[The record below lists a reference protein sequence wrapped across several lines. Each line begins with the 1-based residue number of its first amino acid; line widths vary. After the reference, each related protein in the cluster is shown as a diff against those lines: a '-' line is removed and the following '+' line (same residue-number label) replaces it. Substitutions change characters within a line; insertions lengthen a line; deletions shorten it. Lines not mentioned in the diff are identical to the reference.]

1 MALELRSERSSRT
14 AHSIGQGRTESGWR
28 GRWLI
33 AGCVIP
39 IVVLSVA
46 LAYASP
52 PDPSWIPGIYDDRD
66 NDDRDSSDVVGRLRN
81 QAGVRDSGAPLCLEC
96 VLVGFVLR
104 VVTGRITT
112 RTMHRQT
119 IRGPPIETCDAPVN
133 PLLTS
138 PTKVSWRSHFA
149 RGRYSEVGWPFSF
162 RAVPL
167 TRSYDSSGCLGPA
180 CI

>member
-1 MALELRSERSSRT
+1 MALELLSERPSRT

-28 GRWLI
+28 GRWLL

-39 IVVLSVA
+39 ILVLSVA

-66 NDDRDSSDVVGRLRN
+66 YDDVVGMLADE
-81 QAGVRDSGAPLCLEC
+81 AGVRESEAPRCVEC

-112 RTMHRQT
+112 RTMHRQR

-133 PLLTS
+133 PLLKS
-138 PTKVSWRSHFA
+138 PTKVSCWSHFA
-149 RGRYSEVGWPFSF
+149 RGLPGRSSEVGWPFSF

-167 TRSYDSSGCLGPA
+167 TRGYHSSGCLGPA
-180 CI
+180 CV

>member
-52 PDPSWIPGIYDDRD
+52 PDPSWIPGIYDDCD
-66 NDDRDSSDVVGRLRN
+66 YDDIVGMLTDE
-81 QAGVRDSGAPLCLEC
+81 AGVRESGAPLCLEC

-119 IRGPPIETCDAPVN
+119 IRGPPIETCDNPVN

-149 RGRYSEVGWPFSF
+149 RRRYSEVGWPVSL

-167 TRSYDSSGCLGPA
+167 TRRSDSSGCLGPA
-180 CI
+180 CV